1 MTINTFIIDLREIR
15 SILTTMVTI
24 TLDRG
29 QGLDKTHFTD
39 LEELMAYLNGR
50 LSPKFP
56 HEDPKFM
63 QELERR
69 SEEYKN
75 NPSIGVPFEE
85 TLERI
90 RNGRK

>member
-1 MTINTFIIDLREIR
+1 
-15 SILTTMVTI
+15 MVTI
-24 TLDRG
+24 TLDHG

-39 LEELMAYLNGR
+39 LEELMDYLNSR
-50 LSPKFP
+50 ITSKFP
-56 HEDPKFM
+56 HETPEFM

-69 SEEYKN
+69 SEEYKK

-90 RNGRK
+90 RNSRK